1 MAASLCLCFKQY
13 AHTHTPRFDLK
24 THIWQSAHHLSADS
38 HQHNACHRPDTRHWH
53 NDGQQGSSVLTG
65 ASGLVIEQSIADELA
80 LSSFGEMHVAGMGGR
95 LLCQFR
101 RARELTLGP
110 LTVQR
115 PLFMQMSLSGVVAGA
130 PGPVAGILG

>member
-1 MAASLCLCFKQY
+1 M
-13 AHTHTPRFDLK
+13 
-24 THIWQSAHHLSADS
+24 HH
-38 HQHNACHRPDTRHWH
+38 WY
-53 NDGQQGSSVLTG
+53 NDDQQGSSAPAG